1 MMFHR
6 QPRLPVDAELIGED
20 DVCELETDA
29 DAFMEKML
37 KRLFICIL
45 A

>member
-1 MMFHR
+1 MFHR

-29 DAFMEKML
+29 DAFMHGEDAQETK
-37 KRLFICIL
+37 
-45 A
+45 